1 MAKPQPRRISRGYRS
16 LPPAKFH
23 AFNQRV
29 CKGLSGNPLIPAS
42 TWGANPD
49 LISVYLA
56 ASEKHDAVYHEA
68 SFGSILVI
76 AQRVAL
82 EDELISLLDEIAA
95 DLEAAAVR
103 NPDILLSSGFDLSKE
118 RRTSSRAKPALNVV
132 EVSRVEHTGS
142 NP

>member
-1 MAKPQPRRISRGYRS
+1 MTKPQQRRISRGYRS
-16 LPPAKFH
+16 LPPARFH

-29 CKGLSGNPLIPAS
+29 CKGLTGNPLIPES
-42 TWGANPD
+42 TWGANPG
-49 LISVYLA
+49 LISAYFA

-68 SFGSILVI
+68 IFGSILVI

-82 EDELISLLDEIAA
+82 QAELILLLDEIAA

-103 NPDILLSSGFDLSKE
+103 NPNMLLSTGFDLSKE
-118 RRTSSRAKPALNVV
+118 RRSSIRTKPALHAA
-132 EVSRVEHTGS
+132 EVSSGEQTGS